1 MSDALAVGVIG
12 VGAIGQSHIQAIE
25 DSKNVRLVAVMDI
38 DAGRAKRAGEGHG
51 ARAYTSVDA
60 LLEDRAVQAV
70 HVCSPHNQHADQVTA
85 AAQSGKHVLVEKP
98 MALTLP
104 DCDRMIAACRRAGT
118 VLMVGQVLRHF
129 PVNRKIRELITD
141 GAIGNVGH
149 LMRRRHCYFDTTSPQ
164 SSYGSWYLDLD
175 VGGIC
180 VLYCFGPH
188 EYDILHWYMSSPV
201 ARVYAQGTESTE
213 LYRGQKDSYTSMM
226 THANGAVSVLSQS
239 VVCRVGGYDQTIVG
253 SHGSIATTNEKLI
266 LNEEEILV
274 EGTGNAMR
282 NQIEE
287 FAVCCMEGREPD
299 ASGRSVRHTMA
310 VIEASKQSAERNEP
324 VEVSEFE

>member
-1 MSDALAVGVIG
+1 MSDVLAVGVIG
-12 VGAIGQSHIQAIE
+12 AGVIGQSHIQAIE
-25 DSKNVRLVAVMDI
+25 ESKNVRLVAVMDI
-38 DAGRAKRAGEGHG
+38 DAGRAERAGGEHG
-51 ARAYTSVDA
+51 AKAYMSVDA

-129 PVNRKIRELITD
+129 PVNLKIRELITD
-141 GAIGNVGH
+141 GTIGNVGH
-149 LMRRRHCYFDTTSPQ
+149 LMRRRHSYFDTTRPQ

-188 EYDILHWYMSSPV
+188 EYDILHWYVSSPV
-201 ARVYAQGTESTE
+201 VRVYSQGTESTE
-213 LYRGQKDSYTSMM
+213 LYRGQKDSYTSLM

-253 SHGSIATTNEKLI
+253 SHGSIATTNGKLI

-274 EGTGNAMR
+274 EGTENAMR

-287 FAVCCMEGREPD
+287 FAACCMEDREPD
-299 ASGRSVRHTMA
+299 ASGRSVRHTMT